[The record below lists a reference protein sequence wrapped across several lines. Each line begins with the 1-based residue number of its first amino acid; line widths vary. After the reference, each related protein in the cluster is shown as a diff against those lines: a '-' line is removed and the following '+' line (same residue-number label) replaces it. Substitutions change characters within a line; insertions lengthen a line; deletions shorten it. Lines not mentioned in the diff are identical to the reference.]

1 MQPIIR
7 NDINVAF
14 EKSSF
19 PNITIKTKRGI
30 VYSGFPAIEIKFA
43 ILFIFNIS
51 TFQQNPNPSFRHF
64 SQYTGISGKY

>member
-1 MQPIIR
+1 MKMQPIIR
-7 NDINVAF
+7 NDINEAF

-43 ILFIFNIS
+43 ILES
-51 TFQQNPNPSFRHF
+51 TPRSDLYF
-64 SQYTGISGKY
+64 